1 MNHNL
6 ATTLFNTI
14 KFVEDATGMEALLHD
29 DAWEYSLR
37 DAVLRVTFRS
47 TRKQIAET
55 KRESV
60 NILKDQGWDVSWSDD
75 YEEIGK
81 LELYISASLESI
93 YAELEDF
100 LKRRVNL

>member
-1 MNHNL
+1 
-6 ATTLFNTI
+6 
-14 KFVEDATGMEALLHD
+14 MEALLHD

-81 LELYISASLESI
+81 LELYISTSLESI

-100 LKRRVNL
+100 LKRRVKL